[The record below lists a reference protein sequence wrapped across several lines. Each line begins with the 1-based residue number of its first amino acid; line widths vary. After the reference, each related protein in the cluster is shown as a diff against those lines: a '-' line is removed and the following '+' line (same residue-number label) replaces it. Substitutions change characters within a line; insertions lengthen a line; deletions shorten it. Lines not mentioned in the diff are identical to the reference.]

1 MIVFADTSAF
11 FSLLVRDDFM
21 HARAKENFGYFS
33 DHRVQLLTSSFVLI
47 ETVALLQRRVGLDSV
62 RDFNAK
68 ILPLLEVIWVDADWQ
83 NRAMQRLLTQN
94 KKNLSLVDCMSFEIM
109 EAREITEAFTFD
121 RHFEENG
128 FQIADYHGGN
138 SQSRGEGDTERHN

>member
-1 MIVFADTSAF
+1 MIVFADTSALF
-11 FSLLVRDDFM
+11 ALLVRDDFM
-21 HARAKENFGYFS
+21 HVRAKENFGYFS
-33 DHRVQLLTSSFVLI
+33 DHRTQLLTSSFVLV

-94 KKNLSLVDCMSFEIM
+94 RKNLSLVDCMSFEIM
-109 EAREITEAFTFD
+109 EAREIAEAFTFD

-138 SQSRGEGDTERHN
+138 SQ